1 MPLPI
6 PGRIA
11 DVVRQSTVQVTNG
24 TQSSGSGVVV
34 SPQQVITNAH
44 VVRATDL
51 KVESWEGAVINA
63 KLVKLDRTRDL
74 ALLSVPGLRTEPLPL
89 GDSNALRAGTPVLA
103 IGNPLGFVGAVSS
116 GVVHSLARRWIRAD
130 LRLAPGNSG
139 GPLADFKGQMVGIN
153 TMVASDGLAYSIP
166 SRSVQRFLSN
176 APRHKPGSQAVLG
189 FHCQELAKPPRSAW
203 PGDSLWAGVI
213 IRPVEFQ
220 PRRVGLLVLGL
231 VPGSAA
237 EQASL
242 LPGDILTGA
251 NGVRFEHVDD
261 LPESLVHVRDGRLQ
275 IEFHRGNHDT
285 LRHVTVAI
293 PHA

>member
-6 PGRIA
+6 PGRVA
-11 DVVRQSTVQVTNG
+11 DVVRQSTVQVTAG

-51 KVESWEGAVINA
+51 KVESWEGAIINA

-74 ALLSVPGLRTEPLPL
+74 ALLSVPGLRTQPLPL

-139 GPLADFKGQMVGIN
+139 GPLADFKGQLVGIN
-153 TMVASDGLAYSIP
+153 TMVANDGLAYSIP

-176 APRHKPGSQAVLG
+176 APHHKL
-189 FHCQELAKPPRSAW
+189 
-203 PGDSLWAGVI
+203 GVI

-242 LPGDILTGA
+242 MPGDILTGA

-261 LPESLVHVRDGRLQ
+261 LPESLEHVRDCRLQ